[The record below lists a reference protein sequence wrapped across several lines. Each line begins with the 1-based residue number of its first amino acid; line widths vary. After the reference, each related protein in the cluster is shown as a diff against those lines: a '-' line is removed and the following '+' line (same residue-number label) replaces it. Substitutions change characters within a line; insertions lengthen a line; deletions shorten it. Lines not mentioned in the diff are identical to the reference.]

1 MRFGIQPYSMF
12 FLLAL
17 ACESIMAQS
26 VDYSV
31 LLSYEEINQI
41 LPSFFLLIFTF
52 FCPFWIYLFPKSRMK
67 NLFSLKSTSD
77 RFYLRIFV

>member
-1 MRFGIQPYSMF
+1 M
-12 FLLAL
+12 
-17 ACESIMAQS
+17 
-26 VDYSV
+26 
-31 LLSYEEINQI
+31 LSYEEINQI